1 MLGVPFAAQIRFN
14 NISAFAIF
22 VFGRSNIA
30 RAREWMCSF
39 FIPGCCRCSSTG
51 FVAKTRRPAA
61 VTLLLQSCTKE
72 NASARTLTGPLPPTG
87 CNAC

>member
-39 FIPGCCRCSSTG
+39 FIPGVLPLLIDRLRGENEAASG
-51 FVAKTRRPAA
+51 GDAVAAE
-61 VTLLLQSCTKE
+61 LH
-72 NASARTLTGPLPPTG
+72 
-87 CNAC
+87 